1 MQMAEADCVGMEIA
15 AVRETDAPLDL
26 RAEFDDRF
34 DGVRHRLTAVCIAL
48 AGADDAPD
56 LVQET
61 YLRASARLHQLRDP
75 SLFDAWVVR
84 IAMNEAKGLTRRARR
99 ERARLPGFAPP
110 ERAPAPDTALREL
123 VELLPPRQRAVIVLH
138 YAYGYRLGE
147 VATLLGLSEINVRTL
162 AFRARRTLRSQLEE
176 TAP

>member
-1 MQMAEADCVGMEIA
+1 MEVA
-15 AVRETDAPLDL
+15 AVRQPDATQAL
-26 RAEFDDRF
+26 RADFDERF
-34 DGVRHRLTAVCIAL
+34 EEVRRRLTAVCIAL
-48 AGADDAPD
+48 AGVDDAPD

-61 YLRASARLHQLRDP
+61 YLRASGRLHQLRDP

-84 IAMNEAKGLTRRARR
+84 IAINEAKGLRRRARR
-99 ERARLPGFAPP
+99 EQDGLPRIHRTNSAPG
-110 ERAPAPDTALREL
+110 PDTALREL
-123 VELLPPRQRAVIVLH
+123 VERLPPRQRAVIVLH

-162 AFRARRTLRSQLEE
+162 AFRARRALRTQLEE

>member
-1 MQMAEADCVGMEIA
+1 MQIATVG
-15 AVRETDAPLDL
+15 ETDGARAL
-26 RAEFDDRF
+26 RAEFEQRF
-34 DGVRHRLTAVCIAL
+34 ADVRGRLSAVCVAL
-48 AGADDAPD
+48 AGADSAPD

-84 IAMNEAKGLTRRARR
+84 IAMNEAKGLTRRVRR
-99 ERARLPGFAPP
+99 ERERLPRLHPAVPAPG
-110 ERAPAPDTALREL
+110 PDTALREL

-162 AFRARRTLRSQLEE
+162 AFRARRTLRAQLEE

>member
-1 MQMAEADCVGMEIA
+1 MEIVA
-15 AVRETDAPLDL
+15 ARQAADATRQL
-26 RAEFDDRF
+26 RAEFDERF
-34 DGVRHRLTAVCIAL
+34 EGVRSRLMAVCVAL

-61 YLRASARLHQLRDP
+61 FLRANDRLHQLRDP

-99 ERARLPGFAPP
+99 ERARLAGIQPAD
-110 ERAPAPDTALREL
+110 RALSPDTALREL
-123 VELLPPRQRAVIVLH
+123 VELLPLRQRAVIVLH

-162 AFRARRTLRSQLEE
+162 AFRARRTLRHQLEE

>member
-1 MQMAEADCVGMEIA
+1 MEIA
-15 AVRETDAPLDL
+15 TVRETDATRVL

-34 DGVRHRLTAVCIAL
+34 ALVRGRLNAVCIAL
-48 AGADDAPD
+48 AGVDAAPD

-61 YLRASARLHQLRDP
+61 YLRASARIHQLREP

-84 IAMNEAKGLTRRARR
+84 IAMNEAKSLTRRARR
-99 ERARLPGFAPP
+99 ERERLSQLQST
-110 ERAPAPDTALREL
+110 ERAPGPDTGLREL
-123 VELLPPRQRAVIVLH
+123 VGRLPMRQRAVIVLH
-138 YAYGYRLGE
+138 YAYGFRMAE

-162 AFRARRTLRSQLEE
+162 AFRARRALRTQLEE

>member
-1 MQMAEADCVGMEIA
+1 MDIA
-15 AVRETDAPLDL
+15 AARRTDATQQL

-34 DGVRHRLTAVCIAL
+34 ENVRRRLTAVCVAL

-61 YLRASARLHQLRDP
+61 YLRATDRLHQLREP

-99 ERARLPGFAPP
+99 ERELLPGIGPTQ
-110 ERAPAPDTALREL
+110 RAATPDTALREL
-123 VELLPPRQRAVIVLH
+123 VERLPPRHRAVIVLH

-162 AFRARRTLRSQLEE
+162 AFRARRTLRNQLED

>member
-1 MQMAEADCVGMEIA
+1 MGGMEIA
-15 AVRETDAPLDL
+15 TVRETDATLVL

-34 DGVRHRLTAVCIAL
+34 ALVRGRLTAVCIAL
-48 AGADDAPD
+48 AGADAAQD

-75 SLFDAWVVR
+75 LLFDAWVVR
-84 IAMNEAKGLTRRARR
+84 IAINEAKGLTRRVRR
-99 ERARLPGFAPP
+99 ERERLPRLESTAP
-110 ERAPAPDTALREL
+110 APAPDAALREL

-162 AFRARRTLRSQLEE
+162 AFRARRALRTKLEE

>member
-1 MQMAEADCVGMEIA
+1 MEIA
-15 AVRETDAPLDL
+15 ATRQADPAQEL
-26 RAEFDDRF
+26 RREFDARF
-34 DGVRHRLTAVCIAL
+34 EGVRARLTAVCIAL
-48 AGADDAPD
+48 AGRDEAPD

-61 YLRASARLHQLRDP
+61 YLRASDRLHQLRDP

-84 IAMNEAKGLTRRARR
+84 IAMNQAKGLTRRDRRRR
-99 ERARLPGFAPP
+99 ERLPAVPAA
-110 ERAPAPDTALREL
+110 ERAPSPDTALREL
-123 VELLPPRQRAVIVLH
+123 VERLPPRQRAVIVLH

-162 AFRARRTLRSQLEE
+162 AFRARRSLRSQLEE

>member
-1 MQMAEADCVGMEIA
+1 MEIA
-15 AVRETDAPLDL
+15 AARTTDATQEL
-26 RAEFDDRF
+26 RGEFDDRF
-34 DGVRHRLTAVCIAL
+34 QGVRGRLTAVCIAL

-61 YLRASARLHQLRDP
+61 YLRASDRLHQLRDP
-75 SLFDAWVVR
+75 SLFEAWVVR
-84 IAMNEAKGLTRRARR
+84 IAMNEAKSLTRRARR
-99 ERARLPGFAPP
+99 ERDRLFGVHRAEVAPG
-110 ERAPAPDTALREL
+110 PDAALREL

-162 AFRARRTLRSQLEE
+162 AFRGRRALRNQLEE

>member
-1 MQMAEADCVGMEIA
+1 MEIA
-15 AVRETDAPLDL
+15 TVRETDPARVL

-34 DGVRHRLTAVCIAL
+34 ALVRDRLNAVCIAL
-48 AGADDAPD
+48 AGVDSAQD

-61 YLRASARLHQLRDP
+61 YLRANARLHQLRDP

-84 IAMNEAKGLTRRARR
+84 IAMNESKSLTRRARR
-99 ERARLPGFAPP
+99 ERERLSRLQST
-110 ERAPAPDTALREL
+110 ERAPSPDTGLREL
-123 VELLPPRQRAVIVLH
+123 VERLPLRQRAVIVLH
-138 YAYGYRLGE
+138 YAYGFRLGE

>member
-1 MQMAEADCVGMEIA
+1 MEIA
-15 AVRETDAPLDL
+15 TVRETGATLVL

-34 DGVRHRLTAVCIAL
+34 ALVRGRLNAVCIAV
-48 AGADDAPD
+48 AGVDAAQD

-61 YLRASARLHQLRDP
+61 YLRASDRLHQLRDP

-84 IAMNEAKGLTRRARR
+84 IAINEAKGLTRRLRR
-99 ERARLPGFAPP
+99 ERERLPRLHSA
-110 ERAPAPDTALREL
+110 APAPGPDAALREL
-123 VELLPPRQRAVIVLH
+123 VERLPSRQRAVIVLH

-162 AFRARRTLRSQLEE
+162 AFRARRALRTQLEE

>member
-1 MQMAEADCVGMEIA
+1 MEIA
-15 AVRETDAPLDL
+15 ATRRADAALEL
-26 RAEFDDRF
+26 RREFDDRF
-34 DGVRHRLTAVCIAL
+34 EDVRGRLTAVCIAL
-48 AGADDAPD
+48 AGADHAPD

-61 YLRASARLHQLRDP
+61 YLRASHRLHQLRDP

-84 IAMNEAKGLTRRARR
+84 IAMNEAKSLTRRERR
-99 ERARLPGFAPP
+99 ERERLSRLPSI
-110 ERAPAPDTALREL
+110 ERAPGPDTALREL
-123 VELLPPRQRAVIVLH
+123 VQRLPLRQRAVIVLH

-162 AFRARRTLRSQLEE
+162 AFRARRALRDQLEE